1 MGSEVK
7 YHNEVLGYNKRLDE
21 MQAAFLSVKLKHL
34 ESWIVLRQAIA
45 HQYLDGLQVGDL
57 ILPVTEAGATHVYHL
72 FVIQTNHR
80 DALAK
85 FLTENGIGTLIH
97 YPIPPH
103 LQRCYADLGHIR
115 GDFPISEDLANTVL
129 SLPIWPGMTPVQ
141 INEVVFTKSKI
152 FFMRGRIVSHRPAKN
167 RNNVHST
174 PFARF

>member
-1 MGSEVK
+1 
-7 YHNEVLGYNKRLDE
+7 
-21 MQAAFLSVKLKHL
+21 MQAALLSVKLKHL
-34 ESWIVLRQAIA
+34 ESWTVLRQAIA
-45 HQYLDGLQVGDL
+45 HQYLDGLQGVGDL

-103 LQRCYADLGHIR
+103 LQRCYADLGHIH
-115 GDFPISEDLANTVL
+115 GDYPIPEDLANTVL

-141 INEVVFTKSKI
+141 INEVVCKI
-152 FFMRGRIVSHRPAKN
+152 QDFFHEG
-167 RNNVHST
+167 
-174 PFARF
+174 